1 MENDFRKILIIAAH
15 PDDEILGCGGL
26 INKFSRTNSNIRVLF
41 LAEGISSRYNLKN
54 SELIEKINDEIS
66 YRENC
71 ALEALEILGISRSEI
86 FFNKRKCCQLDN
98 YPLLEIT
105 KEIEYHIQNFSP
117 SCLITHFGQDTNI
130 DHRLSFQA
138 TLPAIRPTKEN
149 SLKLV
154 LSFEVISSTEWNYP
168 EQFRP
173 NFFIN
178 IDDHIENKLKACL
191 KYDKEISKKNDK
203 RSAETIRALAIFRG
217 SQSGHNYA
225 EGFQLI
231 VKR

>member
-1 MENDFRKILIIAAH
+1 MENHFRRILIIAAH
-15 PDDEILGCGGL
+15 PDDEVLGCGGL
-26 INKFSRTNSNIRVLF
+26 ISKFSKKNSIIRIVF

-54 SELIEKINDEIS
+54 PRSIEKINDEIS

-71 ALEALEILGISRSEI
+71 ALEALEILGVSRGEI

-105 KEIEYHIQNFSP
+105 KEIEYHIKDFLP

-130 DHRLSFQA
+130 DHRVSFQA
-138 TLPAIRPTKEN
+138 TLPAIRPTKGN
-149 SLKLV
+149 NLNLI
-154 LSFEVISSTEWNYP
+154 LSFEVISSTEWNYT

-178 IDDHIENKLKACL
+178 IDDEIENKLNACL

-203 RSAETIRALAIFRG
+203 RSIENIKALAIFRG

-225 EGFQLI
+225 EAFQLI

>member
-1 MENDFRKILIIAAH
+1 M
-15 PDDEILGCGGL
+15 
-26 INKFSRTNSNIRVLF
+26 
-41 LAEGISSRYNLKN
+41 
-54 SELIEKINDEIS
+54 
-66 YRENC
+66 
-71 ALEALEILGISRSEI
+71 
-86 FFNKRKCCQLDN
+86 DN

-105 KEIEYHIQNFSP
+105 KEIERHIKDFLP

-130 DHRLSFQA
+130 DHRVSFQA

-149 SLKLV
+149 NLKLV
-154 LSFEVISSTEWNYP
+154 LSFEVISSTELNYT

-178 IDDHIENKLKACL
+178 INDEIENKLNACL

-203 RSAETIRALAIFRG
+203 RSVENIRALAIFRG

-225 EGFQLI
+225 EAFQLI